1 MPDGTT
7 CRSVLAQASDRLQ
20 QAGIEQSRLDAR
32 VLLEFVTGWSHA
44 ALISNH
50 NTHLTPGIVDDYRG
64 LIERRINHEPV
75 HRITGSREFYGRPF
89 TLSAETL
96 VPRPETELLVD
107 LAVGFLNARPGFS
120 RVLDI
125 GTGSGAI
132 AISIACE
139 VAGARVMATDISVD
153 ALASARA
160 NASRHGVLDK
170 MGFCQADVLE
180 GIAGTF
186 DLIVSNPP
194 YIPSADI
201 AVLDLEVRDHDPIQ
215 ALDGG
220 SDGLEFYRRIIS
232 GAGERLAPNG
242 ALLLEFGIGQSEA
255 VSTLAREGGF
265 SMPEIFKDLAGLD
278 RAMLAR
284 TRLGVL

>member
-1 MPDGTT
+1 
-7 CRSVLAQASDRLQ
+7 
-20 QAGIEQSRLDAR
+20 
-32 VLLEFVTGWSHA
+32 
-44 ALISNH
+44 
-50 NTHLTPGIVDDYRG
+50 
-64 LIERRINHEPV
+64 
-75 HRITGSREFYGRPF
+75 
-89 TLSAETL
+89 
-96 VPRPETELLVD
+96 
-107 LAVGFLNARPGFS
+107 
-120 RVLDI
+120 
-125 GTGSGAI
+125 
-132 AISIACE
+132 
-139 VAGARVMATDISVD
+139 
-153 ALASARA
+153 
-160 NASRHGVLDK
+160 

-201 AVLDLEVRDHDPIQ
+201 AVLDMEVRDHDPIQ

-265 SMPEIFKDLAGLD
+265 LAPEIFKDLAGLD

-284 TRLGVL
+284 TWLGVL